1 MSSKSSGVFDE
12 GFLIAIHALVNIHHS
27 IYPTVPPQGIYFEAL
42 VEQAFKR
49 IKKPYTIVAG
59 TSRNSA
65 GHDLLVEDMR
75 MSLKTET
82 GLGTKSDRITITKL
96 CTTEREPWDAPT
108 LVGRVLEHLSR
119 YDIIFM
125 LRALWRLPLIH
136 YQLLEIPIE
145 SLAAMRDATFE
156 PVGHRKG
163 RHSIGASVSLI
174 NHSSF
179 RVYFDGSDGKCSV
192 RGFPRAARGRTLQGS
207 RYERH
212 WTVCEAPRRSR
223 CPPIYR
229 GVATWQMARCR
240 RNP

>member
-1 MSSKSSGVFDE
+1 MVRRFFVDEAAGRLDCRMSSKSSGVFDE

-96 CTTEREPWDAPT
+96 CTTDFDN
-108 LVGRVLEHLSR
+108 V
-119 YDIIFM
+119 
-125 LRALWRLPLIH
+125 
-136 YQLLEIPIE
+136 
-145 SLAAMRDATFE
+145 
-156 PVGHRKG
+156 KG
-163 RHSIGASVSLI
+163 THQTGL
-174 NHSSF
+174 
-179 RVYFDGSDGKCSV
+179 
-192 RGFPRAARGRTLQGS
+192 
-207 RYERH
+207 
-212 WTVCEAPRRSR
+212 
-223 CPPIYR
+223 
-229 GVATWQMARCR
+229 
-240 RNP
+240 

>member
-1 MSSKSSGVFDE
+1 MVRRFFVDEAAGRLDCRMTSKPSGAFDE

-136 YQLLEIPIE
+136 YQLLEISIG
-145 SLAAMRDATFE
+145 SLAAMGDATFE

-163 RHSIGASVSLI
+163 RHSIGAERASSLI
-174 NHSSF
+174 S
-179 RVYFDGSDGKCSV
+179 
-192 RGFPRAARGRTLQGS
+192 TI
-207 RYERH
+207 RH
-212 WTVCEAPRRSR
+212 FASTS
-223 CPPIYR
+223 
-229 GVATWQMARCR
+229 MARMANARSGVSPEQPARCFR
-240 RNP
+240 SGMLQEWDVKVVD